1 MICDSYALLQ
11 YLNKSLHLH
20 RGVFSTSIFNKEA
33 CFSLLDQLT
42 NLMSSLK
49 FSKDNKKSRKRSS
62 NEEDD
67 NPPIEEDDEKRS
79 IHSTAKVEIV
89 EDHNNDDDRLSNEQ
103 EEQRFEEEI
112 EDLDAVE
119 QIQVEMAVPPG
130 AAEMTQTTS
139 GGRGKLSILS
149 KLP

>member
-1 MICDSYALLQ
+1 M
-11 YLNKSLHLH
+11 NF
-20 RGVFSTSIFNKEA
+20 FSFCFDLYCKIVLFSI
-33 CFSLLDQLT
+33 SDQIPI
-42 NLMSSLK
+42 LMPSLK
-49 FSKDNKKSRKRSS
+49 FEKDTDDSPKSSS
-62 NEEDD
+62 NQLHNSPTMEQ
-67 NPPIEEDDEKRS
+67 DDEKRS